1 MEIDATIIVNHFF
14 FFLTKYKYTINLHLA
29 SDMSEY
35 RIFIKIVVSIL
46 PISNKSK
53 KLKAIIIVLETLNFQ
68 EGFWN

>member
-1 MEIDATIIVNHFF
+1 
-14 FFLTKYKYTINLHLA
+14 
-29 SDMSEY
+29 MSEY